1 MSDVDRTLIAAGF
14 SWRGGQ
20 LQPGNGSDPLVRLA
34 PVRDRYQ
41 VTISV
46 PGTGNAVVFDVP
58 KTALRVKRE
67 GPKP

>member
-20 LQPGNGSDPLVRLA
+20 LQPGGGSDPLVRLA

-46 PGTGNAVVFDVP
+46 APAMPSCSTCPRPRSESNA
-58 KTALRVKRE
+58 R
-67 GPKP
+67 